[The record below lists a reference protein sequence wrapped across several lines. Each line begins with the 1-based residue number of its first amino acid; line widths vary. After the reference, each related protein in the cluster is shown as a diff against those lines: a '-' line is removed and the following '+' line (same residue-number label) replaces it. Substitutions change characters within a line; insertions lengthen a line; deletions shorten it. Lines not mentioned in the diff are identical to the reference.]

1 MQWSLVLYPFLVHA
15 AVVLGSPWLEWAA
28 IMLLGWNLLAPGL
41 ARRAFWAYLAV
52 ILTIAGGTGFVV
64 LGGGPLFLYA
74 APVLIFAALCWLFG
88 QTLMR
93 DRRPLITA
101 IADAIR
107 GPLPLSV
114 VRYTYRLTQFWAG
127 LFALMAAINLLLALF
142 APVVVWSLFA
152 NFVNYLL
159 IGLVFLG
166 EWLFRLWYLGDDEPL
181 TWRQYLYGML
191 HLDYRRLFS

>member
-1 MQWSLVLYPFLVHA
+1 MQWSLILYPFLVHA

-28 IMLLGWNLLAPGL
+28 IMLLGWNLLAPWL
-41 ARRAFWAYLAV
+41 ARRAFWAYPATVLM
-52 ILTIAGGTGFVV
+52 IAGGTGFVV
-64 LGGGPLFLYA
+64 LGGGQLFLYA
-74 APVLIFAALCWLFG
+74 APVLIFVALCWLFG
-88 QTLMR
+88 QTLLPG
-93 DRRPLITA
+93 RRPLITA

-107 GPLPLSV
+107 GPLPPSV
-114 VRYTYRLTQFWAG
+114 VRYTHRLTQFWVG

-159 IGLVFLG
+159 IGFAFLA
-166 EWLFRLWYLGDDEPL
+166 EWLFRLWHLGDDEPL
-181 TWRQYLYGML
+181 TWRQYLHGML